1 MRIGKRKGSATVE
14 FGLAGSF
21 IFLPMLAGLA
31 SVGMSMVMAIQV
43 VGLNRDAG
51 RLFAGGVD
59 FSEASSSQSATS
71 SRGLLLKLAGGL
83 NITDTGGNGVIIL
96 SEFDGTGPNT
106 AVCSRR
112 IVVGNASLKASSYA
126 NPSAAVLDEDGSVT
140 NLSDPSAAVNASFM
154 TLLPMTQ
161 GQVAYLVETYFS
173 TSQYDWTG
181 LLNGTGIY
189 AKAIF

>member
-1 MRIGKRKGSATVE
+1 MRKRKRQGSATVE
-14 FGLAGSF
+14 FALAGSF

-31 SVGMSMVMAIQV
+31 TVGMSMVMAIQV

-51 RLFAGGVD
+51 RLFSGGVD
-59 FSEASSSQSATS
+59 FSQTSSQN
-71 SRGLLLKLAGGL
+71 LLVKIAGGL
-83 NITDTGGNGVIIL
+83 SVTDTGGKGVIIF
-96 SEFDGTGPNT
+96 SEFDGTGTNQ

-112 IVVGNASLKASSYA
+112 IVVGNALLRNSSYA
-126 NPSAAVLDEDGSVT
+126 NPSPALLDGGGNVT

-181 LLNGTGIY
+181 FLSGTGIY

>member
-21 IFLPMLAGLA
+21 IFLPLLAGLA
-31 SVGMSMVMAIQV
+31 TVGMSMVMAIQV

-51 RLFAGGVD
+51 RLFSGGVD
-59 FSEASSSQSATS
+59 FSQTSSQN
-71 SRGLLLKLAGGL
+71 LLVKLAGGL
-83 NITDTGGNGVIIL
+83 NITDAGGNGVIIF
-96 SEFDGTGPNT
+96 SEFDGTGNNT

-126 NPSAAVLDEDGSVT
+126 NPSAAVLDAGGNVT

-154 TLLPMTQ
+154 SLLPMTQ

-181 LLNGTGIY
+181 ILNGTGIY